1 MTDLY
6 AVYCI
11 AENWEEELEG
21 WRARDCLSVFVDF
34 NSALES
40 TAEFAKRVGEGSK
53 FEIIKFSPGQY
64 PLEGEVLN
72 AFGDP
77 VRVGA

>member
-11 AENWEEELEG
+11 AENWEEELE
-21 WRARDCLSVFVDF
+21 SVFVDF

-72 AFGDP
+72 VFGDP
-77 VRVGA
+77 VRMGV